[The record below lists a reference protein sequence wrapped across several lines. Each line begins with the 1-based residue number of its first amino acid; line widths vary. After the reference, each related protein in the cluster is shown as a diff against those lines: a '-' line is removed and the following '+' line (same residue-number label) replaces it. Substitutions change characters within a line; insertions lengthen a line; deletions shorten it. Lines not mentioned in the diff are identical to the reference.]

1 MSLGIVAYLVRTL
14 CEAEVRDMK
23 KGLRPWFYPEA
34 ILGMLSAVL
43 FVVTLI
49 NRQWIELAFRVDPDQ
64 GSGTLEWLVV
74 GGLLVVTLALISLAG
89 YEWRRA
95 SLAAA

>member
-1 MSLGIVAYLVRTL
+1 
-14 CEAEVRDMK
+14 MK
-23 KGLRPWFYPEA
+23 KSLRPWFYPEA
-34 ILGMLSAVL
+34 ILGILSGVL

-49 NRQWIELAFRVDPDQ
+49 NREWIELVFRVDPDQ

-95 SLAAA
+95 SVAAA